1 MYWVGPT
8 KYIWWIRT
16 IRDFPG
22 LWILRLVFFLI
33 GVFRKLRFIGK
44 KIGKRGFC
52 IVFVQA
58 LWIFTRPRAKR
69 LGLAR
74 GVFARAFGV
83 EDINIFLLDSDLEFL
98 ELAEEF
104 SYFLHDFFYEGA
116 TTADVRTATIR
127 FFDFHNQ
134 GKNFHSFW
142 DPFDVAW
149 VRQMKTQCLQPGEK
163 AQNLDITHLKYL
175 KCSNILGIG
184 QPELSPGSKQ
194 DEHLQ
199 IFKS

>member
-1 MYWVGPT
+1 
-8 KYIWWIRT
+8 
-16 IRDFPG
+16 
-22 LWILRLVFFLI
+22 LI

-58 LWIFTRPRAKR
+58 LFTRARAKR
-69 LGLAR
+69 LVR

-83 EDINIFLLDSDLEFL
+83 EDINIFFLDSDLEFL
-98 ELAEEF
+98 ELAGGF

-127 FFDFHNQ
+127 FFDFRNQ
-134 GKNFHSFW
+134 RKNFHSFW
-142 DPFDVAW
+142 DPSDVTW
-149 VRQMKTQCLQPGEK
+149 VRQMKTQRAQPGEK

-175 KCSNILGIG
+175 KCSDILGVG
-184 QPELSPGSKQ
+184 QPELSPDSKQ

-199 IFKS
+199 IFKPNSQETQTVHSWKFTTPKYFPSTPAAGDNL

>member
-1 MYWVGPT
+1 
-8 KYIWWIRT
+8 
-16 IRDFPG
+16 
-22 LWILRLVFFLI
+22 
-33 GVFRKLRFIGK
+33 
-44 KIGKRGFC
+44 
-52 IVFVQA
+52 
-58 LWIFTRPRAKR
+58 

-98 ELAEEF
+98 ELAKEF
-104 SYFLHDFFYEGA
+104 SYFSHDFFYEGA

-163 AQNLDITHLKYL
+163 AQSLDTTNLRYL

-184 QPELSPGSKQ
+184 QLELSPGSKQ
-194 DEHLQ
+194 DENLQ